1 MPPIHT
7 SPRPPRASVDHDE
20 LGFNVAEVISF
31 VGPFLA
37 RLLVVGVAAAVA
49 MQFTKRAIDQIDD
62 IRNRRQLLFF
72 APKLVWVVVTLIGLD
87 LSGFDISGAAALLAA
102 VGVTGT
108 VVFTPVGQNYVAGAM
123 TNIDNLYEVGEV
135 VTVGDLFGRVVYQ
148 SVLRTELELPDGT
161 KAWIPN
167 STFQDNEVLNHSR
180 MGGYRISVDVPLD
193 GTPDR
198 GLAVAVMESVLC
210 DLSWNSAG
218 KQAYV
223 VFDHVGGEAMFFKAY
238 AWIDDRTTAPYYEGL
253 LLTSL
258 VDALELADIS
268 VGQTTNLSFSGA
280 ETPQV

>member
-1 MPPIHT
+1 MPPT
-7 SPRPPRASVDHDE
+7 NSSPNPVKATD

-37 RLLVVGVAAAVA
+37 RLLVVGVAAAIA
-49 MQFTKRAIDQIDD
+49 MRFTRRAIDQVDD
-62 IRNRRQLLFF
+62 VRNRRQLLFF
-72 APKLVWVVVTLIGLD
+72 GPKLVWVVVTLIGLD

-135 VTVGDLFGRVVYQ
+135 VTVGDIFGRVVYQ

-180 MGGYRISVDVPLD
+180 MGGYRIAVDVPLD

-198 GLAVAVMESVLC
+198 GLAVMVMESALGT
-210 DLSWNSAG
+210 LSWNSAD
-218 KQAYV
+218 KQPYV
-223 VFDHVGGEAMFFKAY
+223 VFDHVGGEAMFFKVY
-238 AWIDDRTTAPYYEGL
+238 AWIDDRTTAPYFRGL

-258 VDALELADIS
+258 VDALELEGIS
-268 VGQTTNLSFSGA
+268 VGRTTNLSFA
-280 ETPQV
+280 EAGTF